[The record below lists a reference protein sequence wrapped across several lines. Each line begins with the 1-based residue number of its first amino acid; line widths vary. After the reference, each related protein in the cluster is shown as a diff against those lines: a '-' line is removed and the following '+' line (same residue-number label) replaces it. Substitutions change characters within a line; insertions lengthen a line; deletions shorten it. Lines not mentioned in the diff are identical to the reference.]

1 MSTTNN
7 NIYTRNNLKWSPTE
21 DKRLETL
28 YTKQKLNFK
37 AIATDLHRSVDA
49 IQARFVKQYMAHKYS
64 PKYMLENKEA
74 LANKYKIDN
83 ANFTRYLKYAGIKEE
98 DIRKTRN
105 NKKTSPTQK
114 KVKYEIEEYNNDDIR
129 SVVSDSSD
137 SSDATWNPSEEDDDS
152 SSCTSCSSYS
162 SDSSS
167 DSSDASS
174 DTSSDT
180 SGDEEDAEDHQ
191 YHIKKYIIQKQRER
205 AQMQT
210 DIANIMKCL
219 QSLHE
224 KIDRLDKKYK

>member
-64 PKYMLENKEA
+64 PKYMLENKDA
-74 LANKYKIDN
+74 LANKYKIDKTD
-83 ANFTRYLKYAGIKEE
+83 FTRYLKYAGIKEE

-129 SVVSDSSD
+129 SVVSD

-191 YHIKKYIIQKQRER
+191 YHINKYIIQKQRER
-205 AQMQT
+205 VQMQT

>member
-49 IQARFVKQYMAHKYS
+49 IQARFVKQYLAHKYS

-83 ANFTRYLKYAGIKEE
+83 ASFTRYLKYAGIREE
-98 DIRKTRN
+98 DIRKTRHN
-105 NKKTSPTQK
+105 NKEKTSPTQK
-114 KVKYEIEEYNNDDIR
+114 KVKYEIEEYNNDDA
-129 SVVSDSSD
+129 DSD

-152 SSCTSCSSYS
+152 SSCTSCSSDSSYS
-162 SDSSS
+162 SDSS
-167 DSSDASS
+167 DDSS
-174 DTSSDT
+174 DTSSD
-180 SGDEEDAEDHQ
+180 SSDDEEETEDHQ
-191 YHIKKYIIQKQRER
+191 YHINKYIIQKQRER
-205 AQMQT
+205 VQMQT
-210 DIANIMKCL
+210 DIANIMKTL
-219 QSLHE
+219 EALHE